1 MPKLHEIMADDP
13 YGSIYITGPM
23 TGIKDF
29 NKPAFD
35 ECKMDLESLFPLA
48 TIISP
53 PDLDGE
59 GVLPWETCLKRDLK
73 YVVEAVALC
82 AIEGWRQSRGARLE
96 TGVAATVGI
105 PIFRYPSFRRMYVE
119 PLG

>member
-1 MPKLHEIMADDP
+1 MADSP
-13 YGSIYITGPM
+13 YGTIYITGPM
-23 TGIKDF
+23 TGKKDLNRPSF
-29 NKPAFD
+29 A
-35 ECKMDLESLFPLA
+35 ECKMDLESLYPYA
-48 TIISP
+48 TIVSP

-59 GVLPWETCLKRDLK
+59 GVQPWETCLKRDLK
-73 YVVEAVALC
+73 IVVDAVALV

-105 PIFRYPSFRRMYVE
+105 PVFRYPSFRRIHVE